1 MIVDIRQN
9 LDRLLPA
16 VEEMIGTGVLAIS
29 EGSGN
34 DTSSKVTNFRPLN
47 PECRILNS
55 LSVLSYHGINVG

>member
-29 EGSGN
+29 EVEMIRVP
-34 DTSSKVTNFRPLN
+34 K
-47 PECRILNS
+47 
-55 LSVLSYHGINVG
+55 